1 MELQDTIFKRQS
13 VRKFKNQDVSDED
26 ILKMIKA
33 AGAAP
38 SGKNIQNWHF
48 VVIKRRDL
56 MEKIADV
63 LKSNKKYL

>member
-33 AGAAP
+33 EVQHHQARIFKTG
-38 SGKNIQNWHF
+38 I
-48 VVIKRRDL
+48 L
-56 MEKIADV
+56 
-63 LKSNKKYL
+63 LL

>member
-33 AGAAP
+33 TGADTIRQEYSKLAFCCYKTP
-38 SGKNIQNWHF
+38 
-48 VVIKRRDL
+48 
-56 MEKIADV
+56 
-63 LKSNKKYL
+63 